1 MISNSKLNAFG
12 IGALNQR
19 PYNKPIQRVIL
30 ILPADVNSGESVI
43 KIWNRNEHLLDS
55 YYPTIQNNILSTV
68 EYEYDESG
76 SGSCQIQFLEKSKIG
91 FASFGIVTIDSKTRR
106 YKGYINEF
114 PDEGTNKKEV
124 FVYKIK
130 GLRERLKQITIE
142 VQEKYDI
149 QSITIDGTDATYEIS
164 ETLDYNPIGR
174 MLVAANCND
183 KLNNHNAIITSYTS
197 NSVTIYHPT
206 GVNQSLPQGEIRIL
220 PYVWSVASRVSD
232 IFTHAILTYASRFNN
247 GIRYNSLKID
257 DSIGYTS
264 QGWIDLDTLTFDKVL
279 DGLRKMLNGAYI
291 LGVDEQG
298 EFFFKKIDPEPLDYF
313 YIGYQAQDPQIKGK
327 PGNIYNRITV
337 FRKDSKTNTGKG
349 LNTGAIA
356 GPLSDA
362 NTSAAKYGDRYK
374 DINVP
379 AFFSDEA
386 SQLIADNALSRY
398 KDLKYTVA
406 INNLSDDKEY
416 PIGIYQVITPPVDRK
431 LIISEHDTLDGWT
444 IAPEISASINTA
456 FVITGSGSTRYIVN
470 TAAND
475 KQAVFNCNIYLS
487 NKKYLYLWVRS
498 SEVGNLLDVSI
509 TDGVNTFTN
518 PILFDVQN
526 NFNLVVWDIS
536 GLAITR
542 LTQII
547 YTFKNITTSTTIYVD
562 ELSVEIFGSI
572 RYNVPLQKVKVK
584 LSEHSKDV
592 DLTFGE
598 EFDKL
603 ADYLLGLQ
611 ALSENSIL
619 AHRS

>member
-1 MISNSKLNAFG
+1 LIANRKYSAFG

-19 PYNKPIQRVIL
+19 AYNQPINRTKL
-30 ILPADVNSGESVI
+30 ILPDDVNKGNSIVR
-43 KIWNRNEHLLDS
+43 IWNRNEHLLDS
-55 YYPTIQNNILSTV
+55 YYPTIQNNILSSV

-76 SGSCQIQFLEKSKIG
+76 SGACQIQFLQKSKIG
-91 FASFGIVTIDSKTRR
+91 FASFGIVTIDSQTRR

-114 PDEGTNKKEV
+114 PDEGTNKNDM

-130 GLRERLKQITIE
+130 GLRERLKAITIE
-142 VQEKYDI
+142 VKEKYNI
-149 QSITIDGTDATYEIS
+149 QSITLDGVNTTYAFS
-164 ETLDYNPIGR
+164 ESLTYNPIGR
-174 MLVAANCND
+174 MLVAANCNN
-183 KLNNHNAIITSYTS
+183 KLNNYNAIISSFTA

-232 IFTHAILTYASRFNN
+232 IFKHAILTYASRFNN
-247 GIRYNSLKID
+247 GIRYNSLKIE
-257 DSIGYTS
+257 DSIGFTS
-264 QGWIDLDTLTFDKVL
+264 QGWIDLDGLTFDKVL
-279 DGLRKMLNGAYI
+279 DGLRKMLAGAYI

-298 EFFFKKIDPEPLDYF
+298 EYYFTKINSEPLDYF
-313 YIGYQAQDPQIKGK
+313 YIGYSAQNPEIKGK
-327 PGNIYNRITV
+327 PGDIYNRITV
-337 FRKDSKTNTGKG
+337 FRKDSKTDTGKG
-349 LNTGAIA
+349 LNVGAIA
-356 GPLSDA
+356 GPLADA

-379 AFFSDEA
+379 AFFSNEA
-386 SQLIADNALSRY
+386 AQLIADNALARY

-444 IAPEISASINTA
+444 IAPEITATINTT
-456 FVITGSGSTRYIVN
+456 FVITGSGSTRYVVN
-470 TAAND
+470 TSAND
-475 KQAVFNCNIYLS
+475 KQAVFPCNIYLS
-487 NKKYLYLWVRS
+487 KKKYLYLWVRS
-498 SEVGNLLDVSI
+498 SQVGNLLDISI
-509 TDGVNTFTN
+509 TDGVSTFTN
-518 PILFDVQN
+518 PVFFDLAN
-526 NFNLVVWDIS
+526 NFNLVVWDI
-536 GLAITR
+536 GTLTLTKITSVS
-542 LTQII
+542 
-547 YTFKNITTSTTIYVD
+547 YKFKNLTASTTIYVD

-584 LSEHSKDV
+584 LSEHSTDV
-592 DLTFGE
+592 DLQFGE

-603 ADYLLGLQ
+603 ADYLQGLQ

>member
-1 MISNSKLNAFG
+1 M
-12 IGALNQR
+12 GALNKR
-19 PYNKPIQRVIL
+19 AYNQPITRIIL
-30 ILPADVNSGESVI
+30 ILPDDVNRGNSI
-43 KIWNRNEHLLDS
+43 IRIWNRNEHLLDA
-55 YYPTIQNNILSTV
+55 YYPTIQNNTLASV
-68 EYEYDESG
+68 EYDYDESG

-91 FASFGIVTIDSKTRR
+91 FASFGIFTIDSKLRR

-114 PDEGTNKKEV
+114 PDEGTNKKEIYS
-124 FVYKIK
+124 YKIK

-142 VQEKYDI
+142 VKEKYDI
-149 QSITIDGTDATYEIS
+149 QSISISGTDATYTIS

-174 MLVAANCND
+174 MLVAANCSN
-183 KLNNHNAIITSYTS
+183 KLSNHNAIITSYTS
-197 NSVTIYHPT
+197 NTVTIYHPT
-206 GVNQSLPQGEIRIL
+206 GVNQPLPQGELRIL
-220 PYVWSVASRVSD
+220 PYEWSVATRISD
-232 IFTHAILTYASRFNN
+232 IFKHAILEYASRYNN

-257 DSIGYTS
+257 DSIGFTS

-291 LGVDEQG
+291 LGVDAEG

-313 YIGYQAQDPQIKGK
+313 YIGYQAQDPTIKGK
-327 PGNIYNRITV
+327 PGDIYNRITV
-337 FRKDSKTNTGKG
+337 FRKDSKTSGGKG

-386 SQLIADNALSRY
+386 SQLIADNALARH

-444 IAPEISASINTA
+444 IAPEIAATINTT
-456 FVITGSGSTRYIVN
+456 FVITGSGSTRYIVG
-470 TAAND
+470 TSAND
-475 KQAVFNCNIYLS
+475 KQAVFPCNIYLS
-487 NKKYLYLWVRS
+487 KKKYLYLWVRS
-498 SEVGNLLDVSI
+498 SELGNLLDVSI
-509 TDGVNTFTN
+509 TDGVDTFTN
-518 PILFDVQN
+518 QIIFDVKN
-526 NFNLVVWDIS
+526 NFNLIVWDIS
-536 GLAITR
+536 MLAITR
-542 LTQII
+542 ITEII
-547 YTFKNITTSTTIYVD
+547 YTFKNLTTSTTIYVD

-584 LSEHSKDV
+584 LSEHSTDV
-592 DLTFGE
+592 DLQFGE

-603 ADYLLGLQ
+603 ADYLQGLQ